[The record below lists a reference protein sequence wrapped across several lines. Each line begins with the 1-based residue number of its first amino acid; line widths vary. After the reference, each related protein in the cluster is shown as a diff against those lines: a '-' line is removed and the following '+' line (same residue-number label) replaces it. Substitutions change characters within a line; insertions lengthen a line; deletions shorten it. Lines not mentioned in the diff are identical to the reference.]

1 MLISLSLNALNGLF
15 AENEGGSSQGPRE
28 ATTEEKEHTR
38 TPATAATGADLE
50 GTQHIKAREMSA
62 Q

>member
-1 MLISLSLNALNGLF
+1 MSLSLNAPNGLF
-15 AENEGGSSQGPRE
+15 AENEGGSSQGSRK
-28 ATTEEKEHTR
+28 ATTKEKEHTR

-50 GTQHIKAREMSA
+50 GTQYIKAGEMNA